1 MLKVPR
7 FMREYAKYRKEE
19 IKNHVV
25 NEEFTAICID
35 QIDKAVKCYEKGL
48 FTVEETMTMITKA

>member
-25 NEEFTAICID
+25 NEEFTAI
-35 QIDKAVKCYEKGL
+35 
-48 FTVEETMTMITKA
+48 

>member
-7 FMREYAKYRKEE
+7 FMKEYANHRKEE
-19 IKNHVV
+19 IKHHVV
-25 NEEFTAICID
+25 NKELITCSID

-48 FTVEETMTMITKA
+48 LTVEEAMTMITKA